1 MNIDEPFRDILDE
14 GTRPNKRNR
23 NTDQIE
29 PWMDEP
35 QTIPLYLL
43 KTEAEKFTEKPLR
56 IRKHVS
62 L

>member
-1 MNIDEPFRDILDE
+1 MNIDEPFRDIQDE
-14 GTRPNKRNR
+14 GTRPHKRNR

-43 KTEAEKFTEKPLR
+43 KT
-56 IRKHVS
+56 
-62 L
+62 